1 MENKVI
7 AVVDGREVTE
17 SHLVSL
23 VQSLGQNAARFAGE
37 GGRKQLVEE
46 LITQELFY
54 SDAIANGLDKDAE
67 FLAAAENMYNTLLKQ
82 YALSKLLG
90 TVTVSDEEAESYFN
104 DHKDTFKSGPSARA
118 SHILVDSKEQAEA
131 ILEEINGGLSFE
143 EAASK
148 YSSCPSR
155 ERGGDLGEFG
165 KGQMVPE
172 FENAVFNM
180 KAGEVSAPIQT
191 QFGYHIIKVASV
203 NEGEDAK
210 FEDVKDRVKQL
221 VMSMKHNAV
230 YTAKQAELKAK
241 YTVEV
246 K

>member
-191 QFGYHIIKVASV
+191 QFGYHIIKVASI

-221 VMSMKHNAV
+221 VMSMKHNEV
-230 YTAKQAELKAK
+230 YTAKQTELKAN

>member
-118 SHILVDSKEQAEA
+118 SHILVDSKEQAET

-191 QFGYHIIKVASV
+191 QFGYHIIKVASI

-221 VMSMKHNAV
+221 VMSMKHNEV
-230 YTAKQAELKAK
+230 YTAKQTELKAK

>member
-37 GGRKQLVEE
+37 GGRQQLVEE
-46 LITQELFY
+46 LVTQELFY
-54 SDAIANGLDKDAE
+54 SDALANGLDKDEE
-67 FLAAAENMYNTLLKQ
+67 FLAAAENMYSTLLKQ
-82 YALSKLLG
+82 YTLSKLLG
-90 TVTVSDEEAESYFN
+90 TVKVSDEEAEEYFN
-104 DHKDTFKSGPSARA
+104 GHKDNFKSGPSARA
-118 SHILVDSKEQAEA
+118 SHILVDSKEAAEA

-148 YSSCPSR
+148 YSSCPSK

-165 KGQMVPE
+165 RGQMVPE
-172 FENAVFNM
+172 FENAVFSM
-180 KAGEVSAPIQT
+180 KVGEVSAPVQT
-191 QFGYHIIKVASV
+191 QFGYHLIKVVSV

-210 FEDVKDRVKQL
+210 FEEVKDKVKQL
-221 VMSMKHNAV
+221 VMSMKHNEV

-241 YTVEV
+241 YTVEM

>member
-131 ILEEINGGLSFE
+131 ILEEINSGLSFE

-221 VMSMKHNAV
+221 VMSMKHNEV
-230 YTAKQAELKAK
+230 YTAKQAELKSK

>member
-221 VMSMKHNAV
+221 VMSMKHNEV
-230 YTAKQAELKAK
+230 YTAQQAELKAK